1 MLTLEN
7 MPVNV
12 GTYILYKLLE
22 NVGLLSGCLH
32 YKEREY
38 EYQRGHIDL
47 KINDAE
53 AFVPHPL
60 HSSVISN
67 PNFPTADL
75 LLS

>member
-1 MLTLEN
+1 MQVYYPAAYITSKGN
-7 MPVNV
+7 MN
-12 GTYILYKLLE
+12 I
-22 NVGLLSGCLH
+22 
-32 YKEREY
+32 REDT
-38 EYQRGHIDL
+38 IDL